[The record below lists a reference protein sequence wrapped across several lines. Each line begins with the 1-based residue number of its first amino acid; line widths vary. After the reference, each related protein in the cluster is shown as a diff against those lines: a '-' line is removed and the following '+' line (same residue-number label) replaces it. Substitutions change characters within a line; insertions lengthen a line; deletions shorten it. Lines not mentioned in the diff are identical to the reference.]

1 MLATSWAPRLHAY
14 CGPVKAKS
22 ICRHNIPG
30 HPFTLQ
36 IVNKCR
42 RFEDWN
48 AKETEFLNE
57 TQLITS
63 KPVVYLLNL
72 SEKNYVAKKGKWL
85 KPVFEWVQVRLC
97 RAPSSHRHG
106 CCIVYTDG
114 SQTVS
119 APDARVTKA
128 DLDCLSWCSS

>member
-1 MLATSWAPRLHAY
+1 LFDICHA
-14 CGPVKAKS
+14 CGIGQAGKGA
-22 ICRHNIPG
+22 ICCG
-30 HPFTLQ
+30 A
-36 IVNKCR
+36 IVR

-85 KPVFEWVQVRLC
+85 KPVFEWVQVRDLLI
-97 RAPSSHRHG
+97 SS
-106 CCIVYTDG
+106 T
-114 SQTVS
+114 
-119 APDARVTKA
+119 
-128 DLDCLSWCSS
+128 

>member
-1 MLATSWAPRLHAY
+1 MPPALVPT
-14 CGPVKAKS
+14 
-22 ICRHNIPG
+22 RH
-30 HPFTLQ
+30 H
-36 IVNKCR
+36 VVC

-85 KPVFEWVQVRLC
+85 KPVFEWVQVR
-97 RAPSSHRHG
+97 RRFTRRRPSR
-106 CCIVYTDG
+106 CW
-114 SQTVS
+114 S
-119 APDARVTKA
+119 AFAHTLFDHLQSCDPANLA
-128 DLDCLSWCSS
+128 FSSALILNMWQPLY

>member
-1 MLATSWAPRLHAY
+1 MSCHRHRRRHCSTGRHFQIAACARTSTDDPCCNGTASCCSRVRTTP
-14 CGPVKAKS
+14 
-22 ICRHNIPG
+22 
-30 HPFTLQ
+30 LQ
-36 IVNKCR
+36 C

-85 KPVFEWVQVRLC
+85 KPVFEWVQVRYY
-97 RAPSSHRHG
+97 G
-106 CCIVYTDG
+106 TCCCASLT
-114 SQTVS
+114 T
-119 APDARVTKA
+119 A
-128 DLDCLSWCSS
+128 

>member
-1 MLATSWAPRLHAY
+1 M
-14 CGPVKAKS
+14 
-22 ICRHNIPG
+22 RH
-30 HPFTLQ
+30 
-36 IVNKCR
+36 VCD

-85 KPVFEWVQVRLC
+85 KPVFEWVQVRC
-97 RAPSSHRHG
+97 PYCAPAAMPWWVTFVGMLKTTCSTAPAPLSLAERYSDSS
-106 CCIVYTDG
+106 
-114 SQTVS
+114 
-119 APDARVTKA
+119 
-128 DLDCLSWCSS
+128 SWQLLP